1 LTQLKPVHVA
11 ATMVV
16 VFGVSLG
23 ILWWQRNHA
32 NEPAALPSAAPAPP
46 PSTAAAPILQQAASG
61 RLAQAPAE
69 VRAANARPSQIEAPA
84 PSDGDAELPVVFSI
98 VNKPDFL
105 RDRSTNF
112 EGAWKKVNEG
122 IISNGADKPLT
133 ITVIDTDVPTQEKT
147 QATFELGKGA
157 QRHFGVQDGLKM
169 SSGDQLMVRSPPYH
183 DMIQQI
189 P

>member
-1 LTQLKPVHVA
+1 
-11 ATMVV
+11 V
-16 VFGVSLG
+16 VFCASFG

-32 NEPAALPSAAPAPP
+32 NEPTALPSAAPAPP
-46 PSTAAAPILQQAASG
+46 PTAAAPILLQQAQSG

-69 VRAANARPSQIEAPA
+69 VRSANARPSQIEEPA
-84 PSDGDAELPVVFSI
+84 PSDSDAELPVVFSI

-105 RDRSTNF
+105 RDRSSNF

-133 ITVIDTDVPTQEKT
+133 VTVIDTDVPTQETT

-169 SSGDQLMVRSPPYH
+169 SKGDQLTVRSPPYR